1 MVRITATDYCQ
12 MMQKKKTDGTGRAG
26 LDTARDG

>member
-1 MVRITATDYCQ
+1 